1 MSWNICSNM
10 AYQIDEK
17 DRKILE
23 ILEEHGDYTTR
34 QIAKKTLLPATTIHN
49 RIRKLK
55 KLKIIKKFTVDLDY
69 KQIERG
75 FSVIIMVSVDYRLL
89 RELKKDQHQLAQ
101 ELKSMAE
108 VTKVDVV
115 TGGTDIVVR
124 VRIKDVEAYDAFL
137 LKKLQKIKGIDKTQS
152 LVVIHEK

>member
-1 MSWNICSNM
+1 MG
-10 AYQIDEK
+10 YKLDEK
-17 DRKILE
+17 DQKIIE
-23 ILEEHGDYTTR
+23 VLEEHGDYTTR
-34 QIAKKTLLPATTIHN
+34 QIAKKTLLPVTTIHN

-55 KLKIIKKFTVDLDY
+55 KEKIIKKFTIDLDH
-69 KQIERG
+69 KKVEKG
-75 FSVIIMVSVDYRLL
+75 FSVIIMVSVDYKLL

-101 ELKSMAE
+101 ELKRLPE
-108 VTKVDVV
+108 ITKVDVV

-124 VRIKDVEAYDAFL
+124 VRIKDVEAYDNFL